1 MMNILIMCLM
11 ILLILMAMNMLILM
25 IMKKKKNYF
34 NKMNPFECGFNS
46 ISKKR
51 LPFST
56 HFFIIGMI
64 FLIFDIEIILIM
76 PMILTMKFTMMK
88 FWMLT
93 SIMIIMILIMGLM
106 HEWKNGMLKWTK

>member
-1 MMNILIMCLM
+1 MMIIMIICFM
-11 ILLILMAMNMLILM
+11 ILLILTIMNLLIVM
-25 IMKKKKNYF
+25 TMKKKKNNF

-76 PMILTMKFTMMK
+76 PMILTMKFTLMK
-88 FWMLT
+88 FWIMT
-93 SIMIIMILIMGLM
+93 SISIVVILIMGLF